1 MRDQPWEKHIAENRV
16 NQQVQRVRRV
26 IKKVMMRRAAAVR
39 GLGAKGGQSAA
50 VKMALD
56 DRAMMKKVAE

>member
-26 IKKVMMRRAAAVR
+26 IKKVMMRRAAAV
-39 GLGAKGGQSAA
+39 
-50 VKMALD
+50 KMALD

>member
-26 IKKVMMRRAAAVR
+26 IKKVIFIIFIF
-39 GLGAKGGQSAA
+39 LFTYYY
-50 VKMALD
+50 
-56 DRAMMKKVAE
+56 

>member
-1 MRDQPWEKHIAENRV
+1 M